1 MISAPVVVGVDGSP
15 ESVAAAATAWR
26 LAEAAGV
33 PCHAVHVTSDV
44 RSALD
49 QAGTGVSLDDLQA
62 AMVARA
68 RSEIVALLTGRVPPH
83 VLAGLTVRVGR
94 PPAILAEVVAETQA
108 GLVVLGGKH
117 HSTLNRWLGGSTV
130 QHMVRRLTVPLLVTA
145 GDLHPRARVLVAVD
159 LSYAALPT
167 LDAAV
172 DFARLLGGPLRAL
185 HVIEPIPN
193 VPEVPIPVDAG
204 DFARRSREQ
213 LEEHVWP
220 SLPVPD
226 HHKVVRQGI
235 ARDVI
240 AEEAAAW
247 RADVIVVGSHG
258 KGWIDRLVIG
268 SVTED
273 LLNDLPTAV
282 LVIPVPAPERAEA
295 IPLRLQTAAVPA

>member
-15 ESVAAAATAWR
+15 ESAAAAAAGWR

-33 PCHAVHVTSDV
+33 RCYLVHATSDV
-44 RSALD
+44 RSALEL
-49 QAGTGVSLDDLQA
+49 AGTGLSLDDLQL
-62 AMVARA
+62 AMLARA
-68 RSEIVALLTGRVPPH
+68 RSEIVAGLEDRVPPW
-83 VLAGLTVRVGR
+83 VLEGLTVRAGR
-94 PPAILAEVVAETQA
+94 ATAILAEVVEDTKA

-130 QHMVRRLTVPLLVTA
+130 QHVVRRLSVPLLVTA
-145 GDLHPRARVLVAVD
+145 GDLHPRPRVLVAVD

-167 LDAAV
+167 LDEAV

-185 HVIEPIPN
+185 HAIEPIPN
-193 VPEVPIPVDAG
+193 LPEVPFPVDVG
-204 DFARRSREQ
+204 DFEARSREQ
-213 LEEHVWP
+213 LDQRVWP
-220 SLPVPD
+220 ALPVPD
-226 HHKVVRQGI
+226 HHKVVRLGI
-235 ARDVI
+235 ALDVI

-282 LVIPVPAPERAEA
+282 LVIPVPAPERREA
-295 IPLRLQTAAVPA
+295 IPIQTRAVASA